1 MIFKARVD
9 QGVEAQMISVIKNMA
24 DTLQEMEGITPE
36 VDHPPMKKTV
46 LWSMRNI
53 GEDIISPSE
62 MIMICGDMTEKR

>member
-9 QGVEAQMISVIKNMA
+9 QGVEAQKISVIKNMA

-46 LWSMRNI
+46 L
-53 GEDIISPSE
+53 
-62 MIMICGDMTEKR
+62 